1 MTFRPVVVLAFHTL
15 ATPFLAAPTLPAQE
29 TVELPAEDRLL
40 EVDFEELYRV
50 GSMQGD
56 NWDSFGRIDD
66 VAFDD
71 LGHLYVFDS
80 QAARFSAVDQAGNL
94 VRQFGRV
101 GEGPGEF
108 GARSAIVFTVLRGG
122 RIVAF
127 DPVRRQFV
135 VFGSDGAFERRL
147 SMGGIAW
154 ILIPGLQ
161 ADPGSGSVL
170 STGEVES
177 LGATEG
183 PDGELGQATAPLRY
197 VMRYAVKGE
206 DVEVDT
212 AAWGWKPPE
221 DHEFAPR
228 LSAGVL
234 PDGGVAF
241 VDSSAYAIKIAGRR
255 GVVSRVLTRP
265 YRAVP
270 VTEDMR
276 AAHIERE
283 LEDLQA
289 MADRGDETQKA
300 MAEFLRAQLESTEF
314 YHEIPVVRSLQ
325 TSPAGTIWVRRSG
338 GQPGSNGPIDLI
350 AVDGRYLG
358 SFAPEATHMPSAF
371 GPDGLVAFVERNDLD
386 VQTVIVKR
394 LPREVR

>member
-1 MTFRPVVVLAFHTL
+1 MTIRPVVVLAFHTL
-15 ATPFLAAPTLPAQE
+15 ATPILTAPALPAQE
-29 TVELPAEDRLL
+29 TVELSAEDRLL
-40 EVDFEELYRV
+40 EGDFEELYRV

-56 NWDSFGRIDD
+56 NWDSFGRIGD

-71 LGHLYVFDS
+71 LGNLYVFDS

-127 DPVRRQFV
+127 DPVRRGFV
-135 VFGSDGAFERRL
+135 VFGSDGAFERQL

-154 ILIPGLQ
+154 VLIPGLQ
-161 ADPGSGSVL
+161 ADLESGSVL

-183 PDGELGQATAPLRY
+183 PDGELPKPRLRY
-197 VMRYAVKGE
+197 VMRYAVRGE

-212 AAWGWKPPE
+212 AASGWKPPE
-221 DHEFAPR
+221 DHQFAPR

-265 YRAVP
+265 FRAVP

-314 YHEIPVVRSLQ
+314 FHEVPVVRSLR

-386 VQTVIVKR
+386 VQIVIVKR